1 MTVSQVGQ
9 TLLQETIVALQ
20 EQQEAGLVEMQGLV
34 VGATALPRQQVQ
46 PLFAALG
53 KRHLDLK
60 QHHLT
65 LQQQPALVSNI
76 ISHIGRQRC
85 FSTQMHCPWQITLQA
100 ICLSVIA
107 SHGNAYRTAWH
118 DVHKA

>member
-1 MTVSQVGQ
+1 M
-9 TLLQETIVALQ
+9 LLQETIVALQ

-34 VGATALPRQQVQ
+34 AEATALPRQQVQ
-46 PLFAALG
+46 PLFAVLG
-53 KRHLDLK
+53 KRHLALK

-65 LQQQPALVSNI
+65 LQQQPALASAI
-76 ISHIGRQRC
+76 ISHIGRQLC

-107 SHGNAYRTAWH
+107 SHSNAY
-118 DVHKA
+118 